1 MRTKTLLLT
10 AACAV
15 IGAVAASAQ
24 SVYSVNAVGYVN
36 LTVPKGNSII
46 ANPLNTGSNTL
57 SQVLPSVPDDTMLYL
72 WTGTQLKA
80 YKYLG
85 AEDGWSTPNAVWA
98 PGAAAWIKNS
108 SGAAMTI
115 TFVGEV
121 PQGSLTNKITAG
133 VSFKASIVPQSG
145 ALDTVL
151 GYTPSDDDM
160 IYLWKNAT
168 SSWKICK
175 YLGSEDGWSS
185 SPAPAVG
192 EGFWVKTS
200 AAKDW
205 VRTFDINK

>member
-1 MRTKTLLLT
+1 MRTKTLVLT

-36 LTVPKGNSII
+36 LTIPTGVSII

-57 SQVLPSVPDDTMLYL
+57 AEVLPSLPTGTKFYL
-72 WTGTQLKA
+72 WTGTKFST
-80 YKYLG
+80 YTYYG
-85 AEDGWSTPNAVWA
+85 STDGWDSPTAVWA
-98 PGAAAWIKNS
+98 PGAAAWIQNK
-108 SGAAMTI
+108 SGASTAI

-121 PQGSLTNKITAG
+121 PQGKLTNSLAAG

-151 GYTPSDDDM
+151 GYTPAAGDKV
-160 IYLWKNAT
+160 YLWKNSAGKFT
-168 SSWKICK
+168 TCS
-175 YLGSEDGWSS
+175 YYGAEDGWDTV
-185 SPAPAVG
+185 PTPAVG

-205 VRTFDINK
+205 VRTFSIN